1 MAGIGKYKG
10 KGEFKMKSP
19 FTMKGYSPYTGSSFK
34 MKKYNSPAYQK
45 QEDWEPA
52 YPGADYSKEEL
63 EIMSAEERATAE
75 GQAKLKGMKEGEKL
89 GKVSGELVKTATAAG
104 FGAAGDAVTDF
115 LKAKSDAVKKGNTK
129 PKKK

>member
-45 QEDWEPA
+45 ETATEQTTDEGRAA
-52 YPGADYSKEEL
+52 YLAEKGVTSSELSKEL
-63 EIMSAEERATAE
+63 NRL
-75 GQAKLKGMKEGEKL
+75 AKLHPQGDDIDYGQWKSVVDSL
-89 GKVSGELVKTATAAG
+89 STA
-104 FGAAGDAVTDF
+104 
-115 LKAKSDAVKKGNTK
+115 KQ
-129 PKKK
+129 PE

>member
-63 EIMSAEERATAE
+63 AVMSAEERVTAE
-75 GQAKLKGMKEGEKL
+75 GQAKLKLMIGASKVAEEAGKL
-89 GKVSGELVKTATAAG
+89 GHEMLHVE
-104 FGAAGDAVTDF
+104 
-115 LKAKSDAVKKGNTK
+115 KKIS
-129 PKKK
+129 PRKKK